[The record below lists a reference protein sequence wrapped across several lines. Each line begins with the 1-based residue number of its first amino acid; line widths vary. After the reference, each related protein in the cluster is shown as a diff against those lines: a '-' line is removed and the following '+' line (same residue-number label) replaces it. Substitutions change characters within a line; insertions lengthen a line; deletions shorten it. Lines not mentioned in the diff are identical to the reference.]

1 MGPLQGLRIIEIG
14 SIGPGPFCAM
24 LLADM
29 GADVIRIDRRDG
41 RGNFLDLEPPAQVLH
56 RNRRSIAMDLKNP
69 AAVSALLRLCEGADG
84 LIEGFR
90 PGVMERLG
98 LGPEVCARANPALVY
113 GRMTGWGQDGPLA
126 AQVGHDI
133 NYVALSGVL
142 GMIGKAGEPP
152 TTPLNIVGDMGGGG
166 LLLAFGMLCALHEAR
181 QSGAGQVVDAG
192 MVEGSALMASLVY
205 AMRAGGCWQDRR
217 ESNLLD
223 GGAPFYGV
231 YETAD
236 GRFIAVGALEPPFYS
251 ALLQGMGLDEAAL
264 PPQMDQASWPALKQ
278 RFAKTFKSRSR
289 AEWEEVFAD
298 TDACV
303 TPVLSVSE
311 APLHPHNIARKTFS
325 TPDGVLQASAAPRFS
340 RTPPG
345 LTRSPPKPGEHTA
358 EVLGECGFSDDEI
371 VALGNA
377 GAVK

>member
-14 SIGPGPFCAM
+14 AIGPGPFCAM

-41 RGNFLDLEPPAQVLH
+41 RGSFLDLEPRAQVLH

-69 AAVSALLRLCEGADG
+69 AAVSALLRLCESADG

-98 LGPEVCARANPALVY
+98 LGPDVCARANPALVY

-142 GMIGKAGEPP
+142 SMIGKAGEPP

-166 LLLAFGMLCALHEAR
+166 LLLAFGMLCALLEAR

-192 MVEGSALMASLVY
+192 MVEGSALMASIVY
-205 AMRAGGCWQDRR
+205 AMRAGGWWQDQR

-236 GRFIAVGALEPPFYS
+236 GQFIAVGALEPHFYS
-251 ALLQGMGLDEAAL
+251 ALLQGMGLDEATL
-264 PPQMDQASWPALKQ
+264 PPQMDQASWPAQKK
-278 RFAKTFKSRSR
+278 RFAKVFKSRGR
-289 AEWEEVFAD
+289 AEWEEVFAG

-303 TPVLSVSE
+303 TPVLSVLE
-311 APLHPHNIARKTFS
+311 APQHPHNIARNSFS
-325 TPDGVLQASAAPRFS
+325 TPGGVLQASPVPRFS
-340 RTPPG
+340 RTPPE
-345 LTRSPPKPGEHTA
+345 LTRKPPKPGEHTV
-358 EVLGECGFSDDEI
+358 EVLGESGFSDDEI
-371 VALGNA
+371 MALRKA
-377 GAVK
+377 GAVE